1 MRWRH
6 AGAHT
11 NRVLVVGNKVEEE
24 VDGGAVR
31 AVAAVRRRR
40 VTMEM
45 NERASW
51 RHIYV
56 RVC

>member
-1 MRWRH
+1 M
-6 AGAHT
+6 
-11 NRVLVVGNKVEEE
+11 NRVLVVGKKVEEE

-31 AVAAVRRRR
+31 AEATVRRR
-40 VTMEM
+40 VTMET
-45 NERASW
+45 NERASPVW

>member
-1 MRWRH
+1 M
-6 AGAHT
+6 
-11 NRVLVVGNKVEEE
+11 NRVMVVGKKVEED

-31 AVAAVRRRR
+31 AEAAVRRR

-45 NERASW
+45 NEREFGDY
-51 RHIYV
+51 IYV